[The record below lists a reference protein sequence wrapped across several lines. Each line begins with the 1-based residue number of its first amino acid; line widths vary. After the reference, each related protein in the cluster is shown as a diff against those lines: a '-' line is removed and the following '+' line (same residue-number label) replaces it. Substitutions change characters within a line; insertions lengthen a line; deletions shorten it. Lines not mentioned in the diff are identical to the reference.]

1 MRAYDNIET
10 MLAFH
15 GAPTLEGIKPSSLI
29 SFNKQ
34 RIKNCRSMLRQY
46 KTCMECK
53 GINFFVLSE
62 TDNWLLLLIYRK
74 RPLMEILK
82 NVRVQEFLDFYG
94 YKDFKRMNQYLNH
107 LKIRMA
113 LQKGFP
119 HEIGVFLGYPL
130 DDVKG
135 FIENSG
141 RHFKLSGLW
150 KVYSDTKRA
159 EELFAK
165 YAECSD
171 RFCSCL
177 LNGQSIEDL
186 IKAV

>member
-34 RIKNCRSMLRQY
+34 RIHNCQAMLKQY

-53 GINFFVLSE
+53 GLYFYVLSE

-74 RPLMEILK
+74 RSLMEILK
-82 NVRVQEFLDFYG
+82 DVKTAEFLDTYG
-94 YKDFKRMNQYLNH
+94 YTHLCRVDQYLRR
-107 LKIRMA
+107 LKVRMS

-130 DDVKG
+130 EDVKG

-141 RHFKLSGLW
+141 RHFKISGLW

-177 LNGQSIEDL
+177 LNGQSIEEL
-186 IKAV
+186 TKAV